1 MEQNQDF
8 DCKACTCVEI
18 GSLIKE
24 DDVTLIVDLAGV
36 DAEERFEALKASA
49 LQIGSGNCQISSE
62 IVELEGV
69 STLRAAFVFDCTA
82 EKLIFQMKNS

>member
-1 MEQNQDF
+1 MEQNRDF

-24 DDVTLIVDLAGV
+24 DDVTLIVDLVGA
-36 DAEERFEALKASA
+36 DADVRFESLKANA
-49 LQIGSGNCQISSE
+49 LQIGSGDCQISSE
-62 IVELEGV
+62 IIELEGV
-69 STLRAAFVFDCTA
+69 STLRASFVFDCTA